1 MTLYSSV
8 RSFLPL
14 VCSSSSSS
22 SVSFCLLLLT
32 FSILSHSVIIFLDRI
47 LLFLEGAGSA
57 GITWQLGVGSGG
69 RLRKEFWELKVLSL
83 GYSDCSTSR
92 AFSATSSSYCQE
104 GGARMKFDTG
114 IVNGSK
120 LMVLFIV
127 RLVGISCF
135 N

>member
-22 SVSFCLLLLT
+22 SVSLCLLLLT
-32 FSILSHSVIIFLDRI
+32 LSILSRIVIVFFDRFLLI
-47 LLFLEGAGSA
+47 LGGTGMA
-57 GITWQLGVGSGG
+57 GIASQVVAGSGG
-69 RLRKEFWELKVLSL
+69 QLKKEFWELKVLSL
-83 GYSDCSTSR
+83 GYSDSSTSR